1 MPAPYSTRTTTDELV
16 ADYAPLIK
24 GKVILTTGVSSGS
37 LGGFFVQSI
46 AKAKPEWL
54 ILAARNADK
63 LAQMAAEIAKAQPD
77 VKVRTLKVDL
87 GSLESVRDAAAHVN
101 SWDDV
106 PVIDVLVNNAGI
118 MAVDYQLSPDGF
130 ESHLATNHLGP
141 FLFTNLIM
149 KKIVAA
155 KEPRIVVVS
164 SDGHRLNPFRFD
176 DYNFDTYLRKPG
188 TLTVTTQDGKTYN
201 RWYAYGQSK
210 TANMLFAISLAQKL
224 GVKYN
229 LQAFSL
235 HPGIIWTNLGNH
247 LDWNIEFGELRN
259 ADKSLGNREGWK
271 DFDAKPLERGA
282 ATHIYAAFDPSLKAN
297 NGAYLLDCHV
307 ADPVVDTV
315 KSWATSSFE
324 AERLWRL
331 SEKLV
336 EQEFPY

>member
-1 MPAPYSTRTTTDELV
+1 MPAPYNTNTTTDELV
-16 ADYAPLIK
+16 ADYTPLIK
-24 GKVILTTGVSSGS
+24 DKVILTTGISSDS

-46 AKAKPEWL
+46 AKAQPAWL

-63 LAQMAAEIAKAQPD
+63 LSKTAYEITTANPEI
-77 VKVRTLKVDL
+77 KVRTLQVDL
-87 GSLESVRDAAAHVN
+87 ECLKSVCDAATKVN
-101 SWDDV
+101 SWDDI

-118 MAVDYQLSPDGF
+118 MAVNYNLSPEGF

-149 KKIVAA
+149 QKIVKS
-155 KEPRIVVVS
+155 KEPRVVVVS

-176 DYNFDTYLRKPG
+176 DYNFDG
-188 TLTVTTQDGKTYN
+188 GKVYN

-224 GVKYN
+224 GMKYN
-229 LQAFSL
+229 LQAYSL
-235 HPGIIWTNLGNH
+235 HPGVIWTNLGGH
-247 LDWNIEFGELRN
+247 LDWSVEFAELNN

-271 DFDAKPLERGA
+271 EFDAKPLERGA

-297 NGAYLLDCHV
+297 NGAYLIDCHV
-307 ADPVVDTV
+307 ADPLVDTV
-315 KSWATSSFE
+315 KPWATSRFE

-336 EQEFPY
+336 GQEFSY